1 MRSTG
6 GNPCGKRDYAI
17 ILLVTL
23 LGLRSIDV
31 KRLEF
36 SDFDWPGCLLV
47 RRPGQDR
54 GAGSWLPL
62 LKDAPGRAVIDYARA
77 GRPAE

>member
-1 MRSTG
+1 MARILDAVDR

-17 ILLVTL
+17 ILLVAR

-36 SDFDWPGCLLV
+36 SDFDWPGCPLV

-54 GAGSWLPL
+54 EQDLGA
-62 LKDAPGRAVIDYARA
+62 AAR
-77 GRPAE
+77 